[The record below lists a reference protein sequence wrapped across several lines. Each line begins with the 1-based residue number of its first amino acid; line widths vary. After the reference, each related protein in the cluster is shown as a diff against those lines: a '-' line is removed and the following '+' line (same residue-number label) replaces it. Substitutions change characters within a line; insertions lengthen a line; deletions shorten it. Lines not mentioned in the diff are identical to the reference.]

1 MLSSRERLSIQT
13 NKLEGTQ
20 PNQDENHHNLK
31 PQPISSTKKMNKTHP
46 LRMGNINNLSKM
58 IGLFKIIL
66 ITSSHRYQN
75 LQEDKITITMVVRF
89 IKIIVNQPK
98 VQFIILRQCHLP
110 EIQPDWTIKMYFLP
124 KVSTI
129 WIEHPNHTSMVLTLM
144 LRFN

>member
-1 MLSSRERLSIQT
+1 MLSLKERLSIQT
-13 NKLEGTQ
+13 NKSGGTQ

-46 LRMGNINNLSKM
+46 LLMGNINSLSKM
-58 IGLFKIIL
+58 IGLFKIIF
-66 ITSSHRYQN
+66 ITSNHRYQS

-89 IKIIVNQPK
+89 IKIIVNQLK
-98 VQFIILRQCHLP
+98 VQSIIHRQYHHP
-110 EIQPDWTIKMYFLP
+110 EMQPEWTIKMYFLP

-129 WIEHPNHTSMVLTLM
+129 WIEHPNHTSMVIILI